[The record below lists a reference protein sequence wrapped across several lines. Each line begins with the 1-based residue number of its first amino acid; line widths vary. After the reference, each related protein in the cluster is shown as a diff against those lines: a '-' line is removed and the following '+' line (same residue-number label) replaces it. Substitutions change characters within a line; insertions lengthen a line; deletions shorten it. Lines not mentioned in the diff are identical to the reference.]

1 MTDFLQAKWRQ
12 ASASL
17 RFLVTILVIGL
28 LASTAFFSIAQVIDN
43 DQDGIADDFETF
55 FGMDPNDPETWYETR
70 MRDGKE
76 YGSKGAPGI
85 MVEMC
90 E

>member
-1 MTDFLQAKWRQ
+1 
-12 ASASL
+12 
-17 RFLVTILVIGL
+17 
-28 LASTAFFSIAQVIDN
+28 
-43 DQDGIADDFETF
+43 
-55 FGMDPNDPETWYETR
+55 MDPDDPETWYETR

-90 E
+90 EYTYMFGWSRSGC

>member
-1 MTDFLQAKWRQ
+1 
-12 ASASL
+12 
-17 RFLVTILVIGL
+17 
-28 LASTAFFSIAQVIDN
+28 
-43 DQDGIADDFETF
+43 
-55 FGMDPNDPETWYETR
+55 MDPDDPETWYETR

>member
-1 MTDFLQAKWRQ
+1 
-12 ASASL
+12 
-17 RFLVTILVIGL
+17 
-28 LASTAFFSIAQVIDN
+28 
-43 DQDGIADDFETF
+43 
-55 FGMDPNDPETWYETR
+55 MDPDDPETWYETR

-90 E
+90 EYATCLAGPAPG

>member
-1 MTDFLQAKWRQ
+1 MWSFT
-12 ASASL
+12 
-17 RFLVTILVIGL
+17 
-28 LASTAFFSIAQVIDN
+28 
-43 DQDGIADDFETF
+43 
-55 FGMDPNDPETWYETR
+55 GMDPDDPETWYETR

>member
-1 MTDFLQAKWRQ
+1 MAGSDDL
-12 ASASL
+12 L
-17 RFLVTILVIGL
+17 RAAAIY
-28 LASTAFFSIAQVIDN
+28 LAALDRALPRLDISERLIVAGCAQVWS
-43 DQDGIADDFETF
+43 FT
-55 FGMDPNDPETWYETR
+55 GMDPDDPETWYETR